1 MIPSMSQ
8 EESLVWEI
16 GDRPRLPLTVLNER
30 PLSEAK
36 LWPGAIPAASFDLEG
51 IDVYTNT
58 DCPFM
63 CDHCFLTTQ
72 ELHTKDRMDL
82 ETVEQITQW
91 AAQPE
96 SKIEEITLLGGEF
109 SMHPRAAD
117 IIKLVGATQKIDG
130 TFLRPRIVTN
140 GGKPFQNLLA
150 DEEVV
155 QILQKSRVAVSI
167 EAANPELNDRFRG
180 RGAAN
185 NAWRTVDLLVGHGIP
200 VDINCTVMHSTAHD
214 AMRLAGYAY
223 GRGARRINFHS
234 FSPIGRGHNLQDE
247 AMTSKEWGRFCDLM
261 AGYKYALKDDYG
273 IDDFTVD
280 VEFAYDF
287 GIPTAEAKNA
297 CAIADGTNLQ
307 FRPPVQG
314 SKDCAVLACGLTM
327 PDPGKSAY
335 VFRDGNLYQRRGDS
349 EHRLVGIGAVRA
361 CCPLPFRQQPEGEPQ
376 PICVYTRINHDL
388 AVRHAYR
395 APNTQWSI
403 LGEAAF
409 DAYTSER
416 GSNQ

>member
-1 MIPSMSQ
+1 MSQ
-8 EESLVWEI
+8 ESLVWEI
-16 GDRPRLPLTVLNER
+16 GDRPRLPLTVLNEQG
-30 PLSEAK
+30 PPEAEV
-36 LWPGAIPAASFDLEG
+36 WPGPIPAASFNLEG

-82 ETVEQITQW
+82 ETVEQVTQW
-91 AAQPE
+91 AVQPG

-109 SMHPRAAD
+109 SMHPHAAG
-117 IIKLVGATQKIDG
+117 IVKVVGATQKVDG

-167 EAANPELNDRFRG
+167 EAADPELNDRFRG
-180 RGAAN
+180 RGAAI
-185 NAWRTVDLLVGHGIP
+185 NAWRTVDLLVEHGIP
-200 VDINCTVMHSTAHD
+200 VDINCTVMRSTAHD
-214 AMRLAGYAY
+214 AMRLANYAY
-223 GRGARRINFHS
+223 ARGAGRINFHS
-234 FSPIGRGHNLQDE
+234 FSPIGRGSNLRDE
-247 AMTSKEWGRFCDLM
+247 AMTAKEWGRFCDLM
-261 AGYKYALKDDYG
+261 AGYRHALKDDG
-273 IDDFTVD
+273 ITDLIVD
-280 VEFAYDF
+280 VEFAYDYNV
-287 GIPTAEAKNA
+287 PTGVSRAA

-327 PDPGKSAY
+327 PDPDKSAY

-361 CCPLPFRQQPEGEPQ
+361 CCPLPFRQQPEDEPQ

-388 AVRHAYR
+388 AVNNAYR

-409 DAYTSER
+409 DAYMSER
-416 GSNQ
+416 DNSQ